1 MKKGINYVPLLVLI
15 IGVMVGSGFLGNW
28 LSFTGWTMSFLLLC
42 EVYYLRFIK

>member
-15 IGVMVGSGFLGNW
+15 ISVMVGSGFLGNW
-28 LSFTGWTMSFLLLC
+28 LSFIGWTMSFLLLC

>member
-1 MKKGINYVPLLVLI
+1 MKKGMNYVPLLVLI
-15 IGVMVGSGFLGNW
+15 ICVMVGSGFLGNW